1 VPGPLAASDAV
12 DAVDA
17 LLFDLGGVVLGIDF
31 HRIFAAW
38 ARAAGR
44 DPAEVAAAF
53 AFDEA
58 FHRHERGELDDAAWF
73 AHVDRRL
80 GLGLGPDAIAAG
92 WAEIFTGPVPGM
104 HALLERA
111 RRSRP
116 TYLFSNTN
124 PAHHRQ
130 FCVEYAAQ
138 LAPFERCFMS
148 FELGARKPE
157 ARAFEAVA
165 RTIGVPPGRILFVDD
180 TDANVAGARAAGL
193 RAERVR
199 SADDAHAA
207 LARHEVRIDGA
218 AADSTDR

>member
-1 VPGPLAASDAV
+1 MTPGPTGP
-12 DAVDA
+12 VDA

-31 HRIFAAW
+31 HRVFTAW

-44 DPAEVAAAF
+44 DPADVAAAF

-58 FHRHERGELDDAAWF
+58 FHRHERGELDDAGWF

-80 GLGLGPDAIAAG
+80 GLGLGEAAMAAG

-111 RRSRP
+111 RRLRP

-130 FCVEYAAQ
+130 FGVEYAAQ
-138 LAPFERCFMS
+138 LAPFERCFLS
-148 FELGARKPE
+148 FEIGARKPE
-157 ARAFEAVA
+157 ARAFDAVA
-165 RTIGVPPGRILFVDD
+165 RAIGVPAGRILFVDD
-180 TDANVAGARAAGL
+180 TDANVEGARAAGL
-193 RAERVR
+193 LAERVR
-199 SADDAHAA
+199 SADDARAA
-207 LARHEVRIDGA
+207 LARHGLELP
-218 AADSTDR
+218 

>member
-1 VPGPLAASDAV
+1 MTPTAPG
-12 DAVDA
+12 AVDA

-31 HRIFAAW
+31 HRVFAAW

-58 FHRHERGELDDAAWF
+58 FHRHERGELDDAGWF

-80 GLGLGPDAIAAG
+80 ELGVGPDAIAAG

-104 HALLERA
+104 HALLERV
-111 RRSRP
+111 RRQRP

-130 FCVEYAAQ
+130 FAVEYAAA
-138 LAPFERCFMS
+138 LAPFERCFLS

-157 ARAFEAVA
+157 ARAFDAVA
-165 RTIGVPPGRILFVDD
+165 RAIGVPPGRILFVDD
-180 TDANVAGARAAGL
+180 TEANVLGARAAGL

-199 SADDAHAA
+199 SVDDALAA
-207 LARHEVRIDGA
+207 LARHDVPLDGA
-218 AADSTDR
+218 AVGPAVR